1 MNLFNK
7 TLAAGAAALTM
18 AVAFAPVSAEAR
30 WGRGHGFLA
39 AGLIGGALVGSAII
53 ANRAHAGYV
62 SGDDCYTVRNRVWD
76 DYRGRF
82 VIVRRTVCE

>member
-1 MNLFNK
+1 MTTFKK
-7 TLAAGAAALTM
+7 TLAAAAAALTM

-30 WGRGHGFLA
+30 WHRGGGFLA
-39 AGLIGGALVGSAII
+39 AGLIGAAVVGSAIAASN
-53 ANRAHAGYV
+53 ANAGYYG
-62 SGDDCYTVRNRVWD
+62 SDCYRVRERVWD